1 MVNTTLSTS
10 APSILKRLRS
20 ETSERHTA
28 LERRLPL
35 MDPRLSRDGYQ
46 SIIEAFF
53 GYYAPLEVQ
62 LSGASVWA
70 ELEFDFAARRKVPEL
85 EKDLV
90 VFGRTAAELTRLPK
104 CAELPKLETIA
115 QVLGCLYVIEGST
128 LGGQIITRHL
138 QANLGITP
146 ETGGAFFAGYGAETG
161 ARWQAFGAMITEA
174 ARFCGAD
181 EIVASANR
189 TFETLEL
196 WLFPHASR

>member
-10 APSILKRLRS
+10 APSILKHLRS
-20 ETSERHTA
+20 ETSERHTV
-28 LERRLPL
+28 LEHRLPL
-35 MDPRLSRDGYQ
+35 VDPRLSRDGYQ
-46 SIIEAFF
+46 SILEGFF

-70 ELEFDFAARRKVPEL
+70 ELAFDFAARRKVPEL
-85 EKDLV
+85 EKDLLV
-90 VFGRTAAELTRLPK
+90 LGRTAEELTRLPK
-104 CAELPKLETIA
+104 CAKLPKLETIP

-174 ARFCGAD
+174 ARFGGAD

>member
-28 LERRLPL
+28 LEHRLPL
-35 MDPRLSRDGYQ
+35 VDPHLSRDGYQ
-46 SIIEAFF
+46 SILEGFF

-62 LSGASVWA
+62 LSGAAVWA

-85 EKDLV
+85 EKDLLV
-90 VFGRTAAELTRLPK
+90 LGRTAEELTRLPK
-104 CAELPKLETIA
+104 CAKLPKLETIP

-128 LGGQIITRHL
+128 LGGQIITQHL

-174 ARFCGAD
+174 ARFGGAD